1 MAGRLRMARSDE
13 HGPGAARVRGDA
25 VLKIE
30 KTIKRD
36 WKSYTPSEQKLATFF
51 LNHLQE
57 LPFETAASI
66 GKRVDVSP
74 MTVGRYIKKLG
85 YADLRGVKAELR
97 SSSIDGAW
105 NAAEASKASYVPASL
120 KSKVKG
126 LADVYKIPESPDWP
140 RIVSLIASASTVH
153 VASFH
158 MGRFVGLGFS
168 TFLQN
173 LRPRVHFS
181 DGSDGSYADVLID
194 QQPGDCLVLID
205 FRRYSHH
212 FRLLAEEAAARNI
225 RTVILTDVY
234 CHWARA
240 LTDNVLMIETDFG
253 IRSLSMAQL
262 LLELL
267 LAAVAQE
274 LEGADARVET
284 VHQLRQKFAG
294 AASGDEAGRRGKAS

>member
-1 MAGRLRMARSDE
+1 MAPRRRTGRSRKA
-13 HGPGAARVRGDA
+13 GDA

-51 LNHLQE
+51 LNNLQE

-66 GKRVDVSP
+66 GKRVTVSP

-85 YADLRGVKAELR
+85 YGDLRDIKAELR
-97 SSSIDGAW
+97 SNSIDGAW
-105 NAAEASKASYVPASL
+105 TGVESKTGYIPASL

-126 LADVYKIPESPDWP
+126 LADVYKIPESADWP
-140 RIVSLIASASTVH
+140 RIVSMIAQASAVH
-153 VASFH
+153 VASFQV
-158 MGRFVGLGFS
+158 GRFMGLGFA

-173 LRPRVHFS
+173 LRPGVHFS
-181 DGSDGSYADVLID
+181 EGADGSYADVLLD
-194 QQPGDCLVLID
+194 SDPSACLVLID
-205 FRRYSHH
+205 FRRYSRH
-212 FRLLAEEAAARNI
+212 FRLLAEEAAARKI
-225 RTVILTDVY
+225 RTVIITDVY

-274 LEGADARVET
+274 LKGTTRRVEA
-284 VHQLRQKFAG
+284 VHQLREKFIGFVGPNGASRLQKG
-294 AASGDEAGRRGKAS
+294 AK

>member
-1 MAGRLRMARSDE
+1 MLR
-13 HGPGAARVRGDA
+13 
-25 VLKIE
+25 IE

-51 LNHLQE
+51 LNNLQD

-85 YADLRGVKAELR
+85 YGDLRDIKDELR
-97 SSSIDGAW
+97 AGSAIGGE
-105 NAAEASKASYVPASL
+105 AARTSYATAPLKA
-120 KSKVKG
+120 KIKG
-126 LADVYKIPESPDWP
+126 LEDVYKIPESSDWP
-140 RIVSLIASASTVH
+140 RIVSLIASASVVH
-153 VASFH
+153 VASFQV
-158 MGRFVGLGFS
+158 GRYMGLGFS

-173 LRPRVHFS
+173 LRPKVYFS
-181 DGSDGSYADVLID
+181 DGADGSYADVLLD
-194 QQPGDCLVLID
+194 TDPGACLVLID
-205 FRRYSHH
+205 FRRYSRH
-212 FRLLAEEAAARNI
+212 FRLLAEEAAARGI

-240 LTDNVLMIETDFG
+240 LTENVLMIETDFG

-267 LAAVAQE
+267 LAAVAGE
-274 LEGADARVET
+274 LKGTQGRQET
-284 VHQLRQKFAG
+284 VHELRRKFVG
-294 AASGDEAGRRGKAS
+294 FVEGEDGRKKGV

>member
-1 MAGRLRMARSDE
+1 MRR
-13 HGPGAARVRGDA
+13 GAVRVRRDEGDA

-66 GKRVDVSP
+66 GKRVTVSP

-85 YADLRGVKAELR
+85 YGDLRDIKAELR

-105 NAAEASKASYVPASL
+105 TGVEAKTGYVPASL

-126 LADVYKIPESPDWP
+126 LADVYKIPESADWP
-140 RIVSLIASASTVH
+140 RIVSMIAQASAVH
-153 VASFH
+153 VASFQV
-158 MGRFVGLGFS
+158 GRFMGLGFA

-173 LRPRVHFS
+173 LRPGVHFS
-181 DGSDGSYADVLID
+181 EGADGSYADILLD
-194 QQPGDCLVLID
+194 SDPSACLVLID
-205 FRRYSHH
+205 FRRYSRH
-212 FRLLAEEAAARNI
+212 FRLLAEEAAARKI
-225 RTVILTDVY
+225 RTVIITDVY

-267 LAAVAQE
+267 LAAVAKE
-274 LEGADARVET
+274 LKGTEGRVDA
-284 VHQLRQKFAG
+284 VHELRRKFVG
-294 AASGDEAGRRGKAS
+294 FVGPNDVGRRGEGR

>member
-1 MAGRLRMARSDE
+1 MASRRRPGRVAK
-13 HGPGAARVRGDA
+13 AGDA

-51 LNHLQE
+51 LNHLHE
-57 LPFETAASI
+57 LPYETAASI
-66 GKRVDVSP
+66 GKRVSVSP

-85 YADLRGVKAELR
+85 YGDLRDIKAELR
-97 SSSIDGAW
+97 SSSLEGAW
-105 NAAEASKASYVPASL
+105 SGTEAKLGYLPGSL

-126 LADVYKIPESPDWP
+126 LADVYKIPESADWP
-140 RIVSLIASASTVH
+140 RIVSMIASASSVH
-153 VASFH
+153 VASFQV
-158 MGRFVGLGFS
+158 GRYMGLGFT

-173 LRPRVHFS
+173 LRPRVYFS
-181 DGSDGSYADVLID
+181 EGADGSYADVLLD
-194 QQPGDCLVLID
+194 AEPGACLVLID
-205 FRRYSHH
+205 FRRYSRH

-225 RTVILTDVY
+225 RMVILTDVY

-262 LLELL
+262 LMELL

-274 LEGADARVET
+274 LKDTEARVDA
-284 VHQLRQKFAG
+284 VHRLREKFVG
-294 AASGDEAGRRGKAS
+294 FASANGVGRRGKTR